1 MSAKA
6 AALRALQ
13 NAEAAQDEVAVQ
25 DILAYIRYLE
35 ETEAQIG
42 RIREDPEPGILENI
56 TSGIGAG
63 AVGIGEMSLLGAAA
77 ALEEEDEL
85 YARDLIQSVADSIRP
100 EGGDP
105 ESISYKVSS
114 AIGSILGLAAPAVGL
129 GIAGAPTAGILTTAA
144 LASGAGRGEASER
157 ARAADA
163 TQEQR
168 DVAVDKG
175 TFIGL
180 LEVAPVAR
188 FVRFVDIPVLTK
200 LVDSLG
206 PKTVETIGQRIRSA
220 GTTGGVE
227 AAQEAAANVLQNLTE
242 QEYNA
247 AAETFAGTAEEAALG
262 GTAGAI
268 IQGVVDLFIPK
279 RRGAG
284 TDILDDASKELGMTR
299 EELAERLE
307 AENQTIGD
315 VAEQEGVDVPTPTV
329 TEAQADLFPEELE
342 AARVEPKPGS
352 PEFARL
358 VRDREAATLE
368 QEREAE
374 REAERRKATESEDV
388 ATRIEQ
394 ASPTIESPAQ
404 RDLLEEEAE
413 VRAEDARLREE
424 QVERQDL
431 FPAEL
436 DEARRQGELFD
447 PDERRAEEEAAKRVE
462 EAEAQRRRAT
472 ESEDVGPK
480 VEDPRQQDLLDTQ
493 TQEEIKFSPAVQ
505 RARKRVAAKKKKA
518 PKVTE
523 ATVTPVEQP
532 PAIDTTAPDTAAP
545 VEPTTTGR
553 PLTKQD
559 FDDMGF
565 PKRAA
570 VRKRLMGKDLDD
582 KDVQDDL
589 RKSVENIRQNRAQIL
604 DNVGKKVKG
613 TFVAPAA
620 PAVGELSIE
629 SFKRT
634 PDFATTGEYE
644 VTFNDKST
652 RKIFRDKDT
661 QTWYDVDKVNSKEEG
676 ETGFLGFNRKEAEK
690 KLIEDKKEDAPA
702 APADPTTP
710 AKPQTSSEQVVQARE
725 TTDADRKRGFQLHPD
740 IQAERT
746 TKEELTS
753 ESDGLVDFI
762 KKAKK
767 KPRRTTKTI
776 YSQPFLETLDYVA
789 KNTKDPFEKQLAEN
803 IKRTAESMAQ
813 AGFRFDISVKE
824 TTNVPLRNERGSTN
838 FRDPDNQGRYGSL
851 IKIQLTRTKD
861 PTAFMN
867 GATYRTFLHEAVHAT
882 TVQSN
887 RLKSRRGFPN
897 QEAVVAELTKVNP
910 EQMQAAGD
918 LFNLFDNLSDHFDK
932 RIAMYRDFV
941 KSPRGFGF
949 DSIRYAAANKVFAAN
964 NMAPLVPFEVQG
976 YREYSNAFL
985 DPDEILAW
993 GLTDRDM
1000 QDFLNSIPVDRETGK
1015 VLTNVDYPKIAKG
1028 IKSVDRK
1035 TGRVRVGKVVS
1046 AYYYMV
1052 DKIRQLLGFPPETY
1066 TAFDELLRIN
1076 ESLLKPKE
1084 AYAAKLKEY
1093 QETGQLL
1100 EINKPLS
1107 EMSTPDDAKQVAEE
1121 VGKTQKTINKV
1132 SATNFKNEAEALLS
1146 GQGKL
1151 PEGAKKI
1158 SLGILPS
1165 KALAEVAE
1173 RYGIKSAMRLH
1184 EAILNQRGDLNI
1196 AEEGVRKIL
1205 TPIGEWISKTK
1216 EKAPK
1221 IINTFNKLVYSSTLE
1236 KVDPSRPVSFYEEL
1250 LKAEEAKQQRGE
1262 PADPDLYREKIKTW
1276 NSMQKDWKSL
1286 GKDGQKAYTDLR
1298 DMYKA
1303 QYDRLLK
1310 VLERRIDDSNIDAEG
1325 KASLKDEIFAKLLSE
1340 ANIDPYF
1347 PLTRH
1352 GDYWLSYTR
1361 GGEFVVEAYETPG
1374 ARVTAMKEYMD
1385 DPEIPNASI
1394 KDFRSPDQ
1402 ADFTNAPPS
1411 SFVGTT
1417 LRILQT
1423 NGVDGETQA
1432 QIMRLFIEA
1441 LPESSFAKAL
1451 QRRKETPGFRE
1462 DAFLAATTKAYDL
1475 ARQTER
1481 LKNSARIRKTM
1492 DEIKEE
1498 IGEKAD
1504 SDTVNDILS
1513 ELEQRASFAINPPK
1527 DGIAKQLNRAA
1538 FIYTIGFNTSASLV
1552 NLSQIP
1558 LFAIPMLSAKYGLGA
1573 TNKAF
1578 ADAYS
1583 IFGGSG
1589 FSKSFPTLEG
1599 GTKNQLSLA
1608 SLDNYYTSE
1617 RGPND
1622 EIIFS
1627 VRQDKD
1633 LTDAQIKEL
1642 ENIKPVVE
1650 LAASQAQLNTSF
1662 LADTMGL
1669 DESGRATTFLDK
1681 VASTSAI
1688 MFHQAE
1694 LMNRQ
1699 VTMVA
1704 AYNLELQKVKAQ
1716 KGTITDADR
1725 KAAAIEALNQTQD
1738 VNGGSVL
1745 ETAPRYA
1752 QKGIGRI
1759 ALMYKTYGIQMYY
1772 IMLRTGK
1779 EMIDAHFAGNKELRN
1794 QAFKQLV
1801 GIHLSALFFAGVQGL
1816 PLYGAVSMI
1825 ANLFLDEDEDDAD
1838 TIVRKYIGEGW
1849 YKGVISEVTGLDVSQ
1864 RVGLSNL
1871 VVQSNRFNND
1881 PSPEETFMFYLG
1893 GPAWSVGSRF
1903 FKGAQELQDGD
1914 FERGVESMLPGAV
1927 RNAYRAIVRYPR
1939 DEGIRT
1945 RRGDP
1950 VYDDITTGELLGQL
1964 LGFAPTEYTYRQE
1977 INSNLKRI
1985 DSEANRTRTKLLR
1998 RYYVAKR
2005 FGDYDEAKKVR
2016 KEMIEFSKRHPGA
2029 KIDPDTIN
2037 RSMAQHQESSITQ
2050 HNGINI
2056 SPYMQRALRQNRQEY
2071 SEGFF

>member
-1 MSAKA
+1 
-6 AALRALQ
+6 
-13 NAEAAQDEVAVQ
+13 
-25 DILAYIRYLE
+25 
-35 ETEAQIG
+35 
-42 RIREDPEPGILENI
+42 
-56 TSGIGAG
+56 
-63 AVGIGEMSLLGAAA
+63 
-77 ALEEEDEL
+77 
-85 YARDLIQSVADSIRP
+85 
-100 EGGDP
+100 
-105 ESISYKVSS
+105 
-114 AIGSILGLAAPAVGL
+114 
-129 GIAGAPTAGILTTAA
+129 
-144 LASGAGRGEASER
+144 
-157 ARAADA
+157 
-163 TQEQR
+163 
-168 DVAVDKG
+168 
-175 TFIGL
+175 
-180 LEVAPVAR
+180 
-188 FVRFVDIPVLTK
+188 
-200 LVDSLG
+200 
-206 PKTVETIGQRIRSA
+206 
-220 GTTGGVE
+220 
-227 AAQEAAANVLQNLTE
+227 
-242 QEYNA
+242 
-247 AAETFAGTAEEAALG
+247 
-262 GTAGAI
+262 
-268 IQGVVDLFIPK
+268 
-279 RRGAG
+279 
-284 TDILDDASKELGMTR
+284 
-299 EELAERLE
+299 
-307 AENQTIGD
+307 
-315 VAEQEGVDVPTPTV
+315 
-329 TEAQADLFPEELE
+329 
-342 AARVEPKPGS
+342 
-352 PEFARL
+352 
-358 VRDREAATLE
+358 
-368 QEREAE
+368 
-374 REAERRKATESEDV
+374 
-388 ATRIEQ
+388 
-394 ASPTIESPAQ
+394 
-404 RDLLEEEAE
+404 
-413 VRAEDARLREE
+413 
-424 QVERQDL
+424 
-431 FPAEL
+431 
-436 DEARRQGELFD
+436 
-447 PDERRAEEEAAKRVE
+447 
-462 EAEAQRRRAT
+462 
-472 ESEDVGPK
+472 
-480 VEDPRQQDLLDTQ
+480 
-493 TQEEIKFSPAVQ
+493 
-505 RARKRVAAKKKKA
+505 
-518 PKVTE
+518 
-523 ATVTPVEQP
+523 
-532 PAIDTTAPDTAAP
+532 
-545 VEPTTTGR
+545 
-553 PLTKQD
+553 
-559 FDDMGF
+559 
-565 PKRAA
+565 
-570 VRKRLMGKDLDD
+570 
-582 KDVQDDL
+582 
-589 RKSVENIRQNRAQIL
+589 
-604 DNVGKKVKG
+604 
-613 TFVAPAA
+613 
-620 PAVGELSIE
+620 
-629 SFKRT
+629 
-634 PDFATTGEYE
+634 
-644 VTFNDKST
+644 
-652 RKIFRDKDT
+652 
-661 QTWYDVDKVNSKEEG
+661 
-676 ETGFLGFNRKEAEK
+676 
-690 KLIEDKKEDAPA
+690 
-702 APADPTTP
+702 
-710 AKPQTSSEQVVQARE
+710 
-725 TTDADRKRGFQLHPD
+725 
-740 IQAERT
+740 
-746 TKEELTS
+746 
-753 ESDGLVDFI
+753 
-762 KKAKK
+762 
-767 KPRRTTKTI
+767 
-776 YSQPFLETLDYVA
+776 
-789 KNTKDPFEKQLAEN
+789 
-803 IKRTAESMAQ
+803 
-813 AGFRFDISVKE
+813 
-824 TTNVPLRNERGSTN
+824 
-838 FRDPDNQGRYGSL
+838 
-851 IKIQLTRTKD
+851 
-861 PTAFMN
+861 
-867 GATYRTFLHEAVHAT
+867 
-882 TVQSN
+882 
-887 RLKSRRGFPN
+887 
-897 QEAVVAELTKVNP
+897 
-910 EQMQAAGD
+910 
-918 LFNLFDNLSDHFDK
+918 
-932 RIAMYRDFV
+932 
-941 KSPRGFGF
+941 
-949 DSIRYAAANKVFAAN
+949 
-964 NMAPLVPFEVQG
+964 
-976 YREYSNAFL
+976 
-985 DPDEILAW
+985 
-993 GLTDRDM
+993 
-1000 QDFLNSIPVDRETGK
+1000 
-1015 VLTNVDYPKIAKG
+1015 
-1028 IKSVDRK
+1028 
-1035 TGRVRVGKVVS
+1035 
-1046 AYYYMV
+1046 
-1052 DKIRQLLGFPPETY
+1052 
-1066 TAFDELLRIN
+1066 
-1076 ESLLKPKE
+1076 
-1084 AYAAKLKEY
+1084 
-1093 QETGQLL
+1093 
-1100 EINKPLS
+1100 
-1107 EMSTPDDAKQVAEE
+1107 
-1121 VGKTQKTINKV
+1121 
-1132 SATNFKNEAEALLS
+1132 
-1146 GQGKL
+1146 
-1151 PEGAKKI
+1151 
-1158 SLGILPS
+1158 
-1165 KALAEVAE
+1165 
-1173 RYGIKSAMRLH
+1173 MRLH

-1492 DEIKEE
+1492 DDIKEE

-1794 QAFKQLV
+1794 QAFKQLL

-1939 DEGIRT
+1939 DEGILT

>member
-1 MSAKA
+1 M
-6 AALRALQ
+6 
-13 NAEAAQDEVAVQ
+13 
-25 DILAYIRYLE
+25 
-35 ETEAQIG
+35 
-42 RIREDPEPGILENI
+42 
-56 TSGIGAG
+56 
-63 AVGIGEMSLLGAAA
+63 
-77 ALEEEDEL
+77 
-85 YARDLIQSVADSIRP
+85 
-100 EGGDP
+100 
-105 ESISYKVSS
+105 
-114 AIGSILGLAAPAVGL
+114 
-129 GIAGAPTAGILTTAA
+129 
-144 LASGAGRGEASER
+144 
-157 ARAADA
+157 
-163 TQEQR
+163 
-168 DVAVDKG
+168 
-175 TFIGL
+175 
-180 LEVAPVAR
+180 
-188 FVRFVDIPVLTK
+188 
-200 LVDSLG
+200 
-206 PKTVETIGQRIRSA
+206 
-220 GTTGGVE
+220 
-227 AAQEAAANVLQNLTE
+227 
-242 QEYNA
+242 
-247 AAETFAGTAEEAALG
+247 
-262 GTAGAI
+262 
-268 IQGVVDLFIPK
+268 
-279 RRGAG
+279 
-284 TDILDDASKELGMTR
+284 
-299 EELAERLE
+299 
-307 AENQTIGD
+307 
-315 VAEQEGVDVPTPTV
+315 
-329 TEAQADLFPEELE
+329 
-342 AARVEPKPGS
+342 
-352 PEFARL
+352 
-358 VRDREAATLE
+358 
-368 QEREAE
+368 
-374 REAERRKATESEDV
+374 
-388 ATRIEQ
+388 
-394 ASPTIESPAQ
+394 
-404 RDLLEEEAE
+404 
-413 VRAEDARLREE
+413 
-424 QVERQDL
+424 

-532 PAIDTTAPDTAAP
+532 PTIDTTAPDTAAP
-545 VEPTTTGR
+545 AEPTATGR

-589 RKSVENIRQNRAQIL
+589 RKSVENIRQGRFQVL

-661 QTWYDVDKVNSKEEG
+661 QTWYDVDKVNSKKEG

-690 KLIEDKKEDAPA
+690 KLIEDKKEDTPA

-710 AKPQTSSEQVVQARE
+710 AEPQTSLQDTVESNEERLSEIDEALYPSRGYSFSE
-725 TTDADRKRGFQLHPD
+725 DITLERKTEQEV
-740 IQAERT
+740 I
-746 TKEELTS
+746 EESRKLRRA
-753 ESDGLVDFI
+753 I
-762 KKAKK
+762 IKAKDVAK
-767 KPRRTTKTI
+767 RKVIKIGDPEESK
-776 YSQPFLETLDYVA
+776 PFLAALDHVA
-789 KNTKDPFEKQLAEN
+789 KNSKDPFEKELAEN
-803 IKRTAESMAQ
+803 MFVLAEKLVAAGYVYRLKIKEVSNR
-813 AGFRFDISVKE
+813 
-824 TTNVPLRNERGSTN
+824 PLRGARGTTSQRVPGDQ
-838 FRDPDNQGRYGSL
+838 RDNPTVRITLNQTPDARSFG
-851 IKIQLTRTKD
+851 
-861 PTAFMN
+861 N
-867 GATYRTFLHEAVHAT
+867 GVRHSTFLHEAVHALTLQT
-882 TVQSN
+882 TRAVSRFTPPAPDADPAIERNLRRRLRGVGEAEREDIKAESLTEKDYDQLEADEAFIDAMREVDPETIGAAEDLNNLFLNLSN
-887 RLKSRRGFPN
+887 FFDTRIELYEDNLNVFPFGKPSKDT
-897 QEAVVAELTKVNP
+897 TKVSVADSEIAKYAKIFKENGQPPLGYVELRYYRVLNNAFKNP
-910 EQMQAAGD
+910 EE
-918 LFNLFDNLSDHFDK
+918 L
-932 RIAMYRDFV
+932 
-941 KSPRGFGF
+941 
-949 DSIRYAAANKVFAAN
+949 
-964 NMAPLVPFEVQG
+964 
-976 YREYSNAFL
+976 
-985 DPDEILAW
+985 LAW
-993 GLTDRDM
+993 GLTDGDM
-1000 QDFLNSIPVDRETGK
+1000 KEFLNTIPVNRETGEIQ
-1015 VLTNVDYPKIAKG
+1015 LDNLDEATLG
-1028 IKSVDRK
+1028 IRPVSSK
-1035 TGRVRVGKVVS
+1035 TGSKIVS
-1046 AYYYMV
+1046 AYYYMI
-1052 DKIRQLLGFPPETY
+1052 DKIRQLLGFPPKTY

-1076 ESLLKPKE
+1076 KSLLEPKG
-1084 AYAAKLKEY
+1084 AYSLKLKEY
-1093 QETGQLL
+1093 LKTGRLL
-1100 EINKPLS
+1100 DVNSPLDELS
-1107 EMSTPDDAKQVAEE
+1107 LPDDAKQVAKE

-1286 GKDGQKAYTDLR
+1286 GRDGQKAYTDLR

-1642 ENIKPVVE
+1642 ESIKPVVE

>member
-1 MSAKA
+1 
-6 AALRALQ
+6 
-13 NAEAAQDEVAVQ
+13 
-25 DILAYIRYLE
+25 
-35 ETEAQIG
+35 
-42 RIREDPEPGILENI
+42 
-56 TSGIGAG
+56 
-63 AVGIGEMSLLGAAA
+63 
-77 ALEEEDEL
+77 
-85 YARDLIQSVADSIRP
+85 
-100 EGGDP
+100 
-105 ESISYKVSS
+105 
-114 AIGSILGLAAPAVGL
+114 
-129 GIAGAPTAGILTTAA
+129 
-144 LASGAGRGEASER
+144 
-157 ARAADA
+157 
-163 TQEQR
+163 
-168 DVAVDKG
+168 
-175 TFIGL
+175 
-180 LEVAPVAR
+180 
-188 FVRFVDIPVLTK
+188 
-200 LVDSLG
+200 
-206 PKTVETIGQRIRSA
+206 
-220 GTTGGVE
+220 
-227 AAQEAAANVLQNLTE
+227 
-242 QEYNA
+242 
-247 AAETFAGTAEEAALG
+247 
-262 GTAGAI
+262 
-268 IQGVVDLFIPK
+268 
-279 RRGAG
+279 
-284 TDILDDASKELGMTR
+284 
-299 EELAERLE
+299 
-307 AENQTIGD
+307 
-315 VAEQEGVDVPTPTV
+315 
-329 TEAQADLFPEELE
+329 
-342 AARVEPKPGS
+342 
-352 PEFARL
+352 
-358 VRDREAATLE
+358 
-368 QEREAE
+368 
-374 REAERRKATESEDV
+374 
-388 ATRIEQ
+388 
-394 ASPTIESPAQ
+394 
-404 RDLLEEEAE
+404 
-413 VRAEDARLREE
+413 
-424 QVERQDL
+424 
-431 FPAEL
+431 
-436 DEARRQGELFD
+436 
-447 PDERRAEEEAAKRVE
+447 
-462 EAEAQRRRAT
+462 
-472 ESEDVGPK
+472 
-480 VEDPRQQDLLDTQ
+480 
-493 TQEEIKFSPAVQ
+493 
-505 RARKRVAAKKKKA
+505 
-518 PKVTE
+518 
-523 ATVTPVEQP
+523 
-532 PAIDTTAPDTAAP
+532 
-545 VEPTTTGR
+545 
-553 PLTKQD
+553 
-559 FDDMGF
+559 
-565 PKRAA
+565 
-570 VRKRLMGKDLDD
+570 
-582 KDVQDDL
+582 
-589 RKSVENIRQNRAQIL
+589 
-604 DNVGKKVKG
+604 
-613 TFVAPAA
+613 
-620 PAVGELSIE
+620 
-629 SFKRT
+629 
-634 PDFATTGEYE
+634 
-644 VTFNDKST
+644 
-652 RKIFRDKDT
+652 
-661 QTWYDVDKVNSKEEG
+661 
-676 ETGFLGFNRKEAEK
+676 
-690 KLIEDKKEDAPA
+690 
-702 APADPTTP
+702 
-710 AKPQTSSEQVVQARE
+710 
-725 TTDADRKRGFQLHPD
+725 
-740 IQAERT
+740 
-746 TKEELTS
+746 
-753 ESDGLVDFI
+753 
-762 KKAKK
+762 
-767 KPRRTTKTI
+767 
-776 YSQPFLETLDYVA
+776 
-789 KNTKDPFEKQLAEN
+789 
-803 IKRTAESMAQ
+803 
-813 AGFRFDISVKE
+813 
-824 TTNVPLRNERGSTN
+824 
-838 FRDPDNQGRYGSL
+838 
-851 IKIQLTRTKD
+851 
-861 PTAFMN
+861 
-867 GATYRTFLHEAVHAT
+867 
-882 TVQSN
+882 
-887 RLKSRRGFPN
+887 
-897 QEAVVAELTKVNP
+897 
-910 EQMQAAGD
+910 
-918 LFNLFDNLSDHFDK
+918 
-932 RIAMYRDFV
+932 
-941 KSPRGFGF
+941 
-949 DSIRYAAANKVFAAN
+949 
-964 NMAPLVPFEVQG
+964 
-976 YREYSNAFL
+976 
-985 DPDEILAW
+985 
-993 GLTDRDM
+993 
-1000 QDFLNSIPVDRETGK
+1000 
-1015 VLTNVDYPKIAKG
+1015 
-1028 IKSVDRK
+1028 
-1035 TGRVRVGKVVS
+1035 
-1046 AYYYMV
+1046 MV

-1216 EKAPK
+1216 ERAPK

-1310 VLERRIDDSNIDAEG
+1310 VLERRIDDSDIDAEG

-1492 DEIKEE
+1492 DDIRAE

-1527 DGIAKQLNRAA
+1527 DGLAKQLNRAA

-1669 DESGRATTFLDK
+1669 DESGRATTFMDK

-1903 FKGAQELQDGD
+1903 LKGAQELQDGD

-1939 DEGIRT
+1939 DEGILT

>member
-1 MSAKA
+1 MSAKE

-144 LASGAGRGEASER
+144 LAAGAGRGEASER

-180 LEVAPVAR
+180 LEVAPIAR

-220 GTTGGVE
+220 GTTGGIE

-268 IQGVVDLFIPK
+268 IQSVVDLFLPK

-284 TDILDDASKELGMTR
+284 TDVLDDAAKELGMTK

-342 AARVEPKPGS
+342 TARVEPKPGS

-358 VRDREAATLE
+358 VRDREAAALE

-374 REAERRKATESEDV
+374 KEAERRKATESEDV

-413 VRAEDARLREE
+413 ARAEDARLREE

-472 ESEDVGPK
+472 ESEDVRPK

-545 VEPTTTGR
+545 VEPTATGR

-589 RKSVENIRQNRAQIL
+589 RKSVENIRQNRAQVL

-690 KLIEDKKEDAPA
+690 KLIEDKKEDDERLAQDLMKLVEDQPE
-702 APADPTTP
+702 
-710 AKPQTSSEQVVQARE
+710 TSSEQVVEARKI
-725 TTDADRKRGFQLHPD
+725 TDADKERGFQLHPD
-740 IQAERT
+740 IQAGRVT
-746 TKEELTS
+746 EEEFTS
-753 ESDGLVDFI
+753 ESNGLVNFI
-762 KKAKK
+762 KKANRKT
-767 KPRRTTKTI
+767 RSMTKDVL
-776 YSQPFLETLDYVA
+776 SRPFLETLDYVA

-803 IKRTAESMAQ
+803 IKSLAESMAQ
-813 AGFRFDISVKE
+813 AGFRFNIRVQELIGNKPLTNARG
-824 TTNVPLRNERGSTN
+824 TTRFYDPEKTTSN
-838 FRDPDNQGRYGSL
+838 FRSL
-851 IKIQLTRTKD
+851 LEIKLVRTKD

-867 GATYRTFLHEAVHAT
+867 GADFRTFLHEAVHAVT
-882 TVQSN
+882 IHST
-887 RLKSRRGFPN
+887 RLKSMRGFPN
-897 QEAVVAELTKVNP
+897 QEAAVAELSKIDP
-910 EQMQAAGD
+910 EQIQAAED
-918 LFNLFDNLSDHFDK
+918 LSNLFVNLTDYFNS
-932 RIAMYRDFV
+932 RIGVLKKYRTEEGTD
-941 KSPRGFGF
+941 
-949 DSIRYAAANKVFAAN
+949 YAAANKALKADKSLPFVSFEIESYKRYN
-964 NMAPLVPFEVQG
+964 NAIRTPEEV
-976 YREYSNAFL
+976 
-985 DPDEILAW
+985 LAW

-1015 VLTNVDYPKIAKG
+1015 VLTGVDYPKIAKG

-1035 TGRVRVGKVVS
+1035 TGKTGKIVS

-1066 TAFDELLRIN
+1066 TAFDELIRIN

-1084 AYAAKLKEY
+1084 AYSLKLNEY
-1093 QETGQLL
+1093 LERGELL
-1100 EINKPLS
+1100 EINQPLS
-1107 EMSTPDDAKQVAEE
+1107 EMSNPDGVKQVAEE
-1121 VGKTQKTINKV
+1121 FGKTQKMINKV

-1236 KVDPSRPVSFYEEL
+1236 KVDPSRPVSFYEGL

-1286 GKDGQKAYTDLR
+1286 GKDGQRAYTDLR

-1310 VLERRIDDSNIDAEG
+1310 VLERRIDDSDIDAEG

-1492 DEIKEE
+1492 DDIRAE

-1794 QAFKQLV
+1794 QAFKQLL

-1939 DEGIRT
+1939 DEGILT